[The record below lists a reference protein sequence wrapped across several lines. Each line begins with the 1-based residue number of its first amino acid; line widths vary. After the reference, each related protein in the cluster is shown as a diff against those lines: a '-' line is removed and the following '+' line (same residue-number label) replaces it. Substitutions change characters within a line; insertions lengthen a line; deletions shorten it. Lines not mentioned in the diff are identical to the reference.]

1 MRKKGIILI
10 VILAVLF
17 VALQAVVMVG
27 NSSAKSSD
35 KNVTV
40 ITAPDQDEPMENELF
55 KVKEFEKPEIEGKN
69 VALNK
74 RALDNGYNDVYDASL
89 AVDGLT
95 ASASYWEGSPDKD
108 VNTLTVNLKDK
119 YNIHTMVLALNPDP
133 IWGKR
138 TQTFSISVSNDGKKF
153 TELVP
158 SADYDFDPNT
168 GNMVLIDGFKE
179 TKAQYVQV
187 NITDNTGAT
196 AGQIAELEV
205 YSNDK

>member
-1 MRKKGIILI
+1 MKKKSIIIIIVLAALFAVMQILI
-10 VILAVLF
+10 IT
-17 VALQAVVMVG
+17 G
-27 NSSAKSSD
+27 NSSAKSPK

-40 ITAPDQDEPMENELF
+40 VTAPDQDEAMENELF

-74 RALDNGYNDVYDASL
+74 HALDNGYNDVYDASL

-95 ASASYWEGSPDKD
+95 ASASYWEGSKDED
-108 VNTLTVNLKDK
+108 VNTLTVNLKEK
-119 YNIHTMVLALNPDP
+119 YNIHTMVIALNPDP

-138 TQTFSISVSNDGKKF
+138 TQTFSVSVSNDGKKY

-179 TKAQYVQV
+179 TEAQYVQV
-187 NITDNTGAT
+187 NITGNTGAT

-205 YSNDK
+205 YSKDK